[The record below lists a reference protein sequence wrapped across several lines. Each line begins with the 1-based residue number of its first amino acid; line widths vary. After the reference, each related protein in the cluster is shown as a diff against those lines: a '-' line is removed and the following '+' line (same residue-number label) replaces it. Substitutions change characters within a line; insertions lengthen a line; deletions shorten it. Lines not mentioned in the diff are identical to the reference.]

1 MQQQQQ
7 QQQQQ
12 LQQQERD
19 MIRAV
24 NESLHMIPDILKP
37 GFRPLT
43 KLLKRSITTFQSIP
57 QMSIAERISSAH
69 VLFSI
74 KKQTPFNFSS
84 VVLVLSNSPEDVP
97 NMLRKVCQ
105 YLAKRLFNMISNQT
119 SRQLFQFQVDGKK
132 ESFPIST
139 LNDLFLWDLQC
150 LVYQIMKIRLHADW
164 IVDSSQYS
172 VTIPGQWKLS
182 IIDRPDCYC
191 ESATH
196 NMHHAKKDGSDH
208 TKVRG
213 KFKIDGVEYDLLID
227 QQPRSKY
234 VSEQVVYNP
243 GISIFMKNPEYQQQS
258 KKRQQKQ
265 FQIGEGI
272 VYLDGGMQF
281 QGTISKKQESK
292 LYATFDD
299 GETQQQIKKQN
310 IGGPLP
316 PKQIRKIHIPIAD
329 LQKDRNSII
338 LIVLNVFRGIYIIKA
353 MLDQNSV
360 EMTESVKAV
369 NEHFNTELK
378 GIIDELRP
386 IAASQQQTS
395 KA

>member
-1 MQQQQQ
+1 
-7 QQQQQ
+7 
-12 LQQQERD
+12 
-19 MIRAV
+19 
-24 NESLHMIPDILKP
+24 
-37 GFRPLT
+37 
-43 KLLKRSITTFQSIP
+43 
-57 QMSIAERISSAH
+57 
-69 VLFSI
+69 
-74 KKQTPFNFSS
+74 
-84 VVLVLSNSPEDVP
+84 
-97 NMLRKVCQ
+97 
-105 YLAKRLFNMISNQT
+105 
-119 SRQLFQFQVDGKK
+119 
-132 ESFPIST
+132 
-139 LNDLFLWDLQC
+139 
-150 LVYQIMKIRLHADW
+150 MKIRLHADW

-182 IIDRPDCYC
+182 IFDRPDCYC
-191 ESATH
+191 ESASH
-196 NMHHAKKDGSDH
+196 NMYHAKKGGSDH

-213 KFKIDGVEYDLLID
+213 KFRIDDVEYDLLID

-265 FQIGEGI
+265 FKIGEGI

-281 QGTISKKQESK
+281 HGTISKKQESK
-292 LYATFDD
+292 FYATFDD
-299 GETQQQIKKQN
+299 GETHQQIKKQN

-378 GIIDELRP
+378 GII
-386 IAASQQQTS
+386 
-395 KA
+395 